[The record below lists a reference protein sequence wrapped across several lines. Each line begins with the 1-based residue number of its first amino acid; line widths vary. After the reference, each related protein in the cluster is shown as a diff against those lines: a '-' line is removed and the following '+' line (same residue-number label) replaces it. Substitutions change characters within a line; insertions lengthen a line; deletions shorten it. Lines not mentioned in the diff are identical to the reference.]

1 MSLCPDRLTPK
12 IGQPAAGSKELP
24 SHLRSK
30 RSMRRSK
37 PVDPKGDRRGT
48 GKGLLIVDDL
58 VDTGKTGRVNA
69 EDSAST
75 MHLLPGP
82 DGRLAAT
89 LALTPANN
97 VAGIKGSARSI
108 DRKTQDKQDHENNK
122 ECVEQCSRNVSR
134 YARSVSNAR

>member
-1 MSLCPDRLTPK
+1 
-12 IGQPAAGSKELP
+12 
-24 SHLRSK
+24 
-30 RSMRRSK
+30 
-37 PVDPKGDRRGT
+37 
-48 GKGLLIVDDL
+48 LLIVDDL

-108 DRKTQDKQDHENNK
+108 DRKTQDKQDNENNK

-134 YARSVSNAR
+134 YAKAVSDSR